1 MKYLFILFLFLISCN
16 QTKEFSDI
24 DKEVDDILKSMTL
37 DEKVGQM
44 TQINLTVI
52 AKGPNKWKSKFPL
65 EISPKRAKKALIR
78 KKYLY

>member
-52 AKGPNKWKSKFPL
+52 AKGPNKWSSSFPL
-65 EISPKRAKKALIR
+65 EIDHKKTKKAIVDY
-78 KKYLY
+78 KVG